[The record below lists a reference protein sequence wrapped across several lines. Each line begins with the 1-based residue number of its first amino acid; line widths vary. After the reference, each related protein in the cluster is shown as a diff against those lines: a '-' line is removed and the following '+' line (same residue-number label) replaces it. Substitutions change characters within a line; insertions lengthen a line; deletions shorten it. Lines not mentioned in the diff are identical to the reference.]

1 MPPRFDTDKFNNLKQ
16 RTIQGGIVV
25 SYIPAITAKYAEAGE
40 FVINE
45 ENFNPGRKSH
55 DKKNVFKPKF
65 GAKDAIANG

>member
-45 ENFNPGRKSH
+45 ENFNPGRKKS
-55 DKKNVFKPKF
+55 
-65 GAKDAIANG
+65 